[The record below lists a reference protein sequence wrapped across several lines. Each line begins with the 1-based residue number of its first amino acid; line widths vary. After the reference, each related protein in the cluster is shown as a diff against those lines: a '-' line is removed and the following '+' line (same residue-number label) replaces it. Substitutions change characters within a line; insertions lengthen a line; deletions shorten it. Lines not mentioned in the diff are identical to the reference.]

1 MERHEILL
9 SMVSTGRNYS
19 IGVADL
25 RALLLKLVVL
35 SVKYVSKRALWQ
47 ARFGEDY
54 VDWDLVEALTS
65 KNILGGCPEW
75 LGLLGFC
82 KWDELHKHEAQMR
95 APLLGLRR
103 RMKECA
109 LDTGDSAG
117 WTLVCKVFLVLLLQ
131 GVPSLHA
138 LEILTCGVFKRNTQ
152 AGCTMLLA
160 KQAEHLY
167 TPKEYEDT
175 LLFVLE
181 HCEVDAAG
189 LEQTRQLVQAST
201 DDRKLSLKLSR
212 MTVIQGRPRLK
223 DHVSSVLKSESRKAQ
238 VDSQLDTSES
248 YVGFSYRHRFPPTL
262 SEKVRSKLYWLAS
275 QSRWNWVPYVEVVLP
290 AGGALCKKVA
300 EYPVTQ
306 PDLPVLL
313 RVIEALSMDGSPPFH
328 AMTEFRKACF
338 QSFPVSHVQRMT
350 LSQILQLYVAAYQSP
365 TAWKQLW
372 KDLIG
377 VISVQIVRDIDQFVA
392 KNEFAHEAVMGFIVK
407 S

>member
-1 MERHEILL
+1 MPGTGQMERHEILL

-19 IGVADL
+19 IGVTDL

-82 KWDELHKHEAQMR
+82 KWDELCKHEAQMK

-103 RMKECA
+103 RMKESA

-138 LEILTCGVFKRNTQ
+138 LEVLTCGVFKRNTQ
-152 AGCTMLLA
+152 GGCTTLLA

-167 TPKEYEDT
+167 TPKEYEDA

-181 HCEVDAAG
+181 HCEVDLAG
-189 LEQTRQLVQAST
+189 LEQTRQLVQASM

-212 MTVIQGRPRLK
+212 MTVIQGRPRLR
-223 DHVSSVLKSESRKAQ
+223 DRVTSVLKTEERKAQ
-238 VDSQLDTSES
+238 VDTKLDTWES
-248 YVGFSYRHRFPPTL
+248 YTGFSYLHRFPPTL
-262 SEKVRSKLYWLAS
+262 SEKVRSKLYFLAS
-275 QSRWNWVPYVEVVLP
+275 QTRWDWTKYVETVMP

-300 EYPVTQ
+300 EHPITQ
-306 PDLPVLL
+306 PDLQALL
-313 RVIEALSMDGSPPFH
+313 RVIEALSMDGSPPFL
-328 AMTEFRKACF
+328 MLSEFRKQCF
-338 QSFPVSHVQRMT
+338 ESFPVSYQQRMT
-350 LSQILQLYVAAYQSP
+350 LSQ
-365 TAWKQLW
+365 
-372 KDLIG
+372 
-377 VISVQIVRDIDQFVA
+377 VRRERA
-392 KNEFAHEAVMGFIVK
+392 K
-407 S
+407 